1 MNTSPI
7 GIFDSG
13 IGGLSILKE
22 INRVLPNENTIY
34 LADNKNC
41 PYGNK
46 NISEIIKLSLK
57 NTSVLI
63 KMDCKIIVVAC
74 NTATTNAIKKIRN
87 SFSIPIIGI
96 EPAIKPA
103 LLNTKTNKIGVL
115 ATEMTLTS
123 SLFNQTSNKFSDNIE
138 IIEQIGF
145 GLVDLIEEGGVNTEK
160 TKQLLKSYLDPM
172 LDSNIDQLV
181 LGCTH
186 YHFLVPIIRKII
198 PKEITIQDPNKV
210 IAKQIKK
217 ILNRENLG
225 NPLKN
230 SYKNKVYVNGNT
242 EIIRNIINSN
252 GEVNFLDF

>member
-1 MNTSPI
+1 
-7 GIFDSG
+7 
-13 IGGLSILKE
+13 
-22 INRVLPNENTIY
+22 
-34 LADNKNC
+34 
-41 PYGNK
+41 
-46 NISEIIKLSLK
+46 
-57 NTSVLI
+57 
-63 KMDCKIIVVAC
+63 
-74 NTATTNAIKKIRN
+74 
-87 SFSIPIIGI
+87 
-96 EPAIKPA
+96 
-103 LLNTKTNKIGVL
+103 
-115 ATEMTLTS
+115 MTLTS

-145 GLVDLIEEGGVNTEK
+145 GLVNLIEKGDINTKK

-186 YHFLVPIIRKII
+186 YHFLVPIIRQII

-217 ILNRENLG
+217 ILNRENLE

-242 EIIRNIINSN
+242 EIIKNIINSN